1 VEKVLTA
8 RKVAWM
14 TGRHVHTIY
23 AWADAGYLPEIRFG
37 RTRLFPRDAVRAIL
51 EGRPL
56 VPQEISIGERI

>member
-1 VEKVLTA
+1 
-8 RKVAWM
+8 M